1 MAEKEI
7 TEKEKLGGRVK
18 ASFETR
24 KFKGGAYATLLSAI
38 AVALVIVVNLLVTKL
53 DIQFDLTDD
62 GKYSLDGETI
72 RLLKEID
79 EDITVYYLVQ
89 SGNEIT
95 YFDRLFT
102 KYDDYNSHIKI
113 EYKDPVLHPRFAS
126 QYVED
131 NVTEQSFLVVNEETG
146 KAKYVPYSEA
156 VVQEINYN
164 TFQMQATGISLETGL
179 NAAIQYVTNDD
190 LPVLYNVQGHG
201 ESSIS
206 STLSDY
212 LTKNNISVNDI
223 RLVTQEAV
231 PEDCDILFINQPQS
245 DYMPEEIT
253 MIKQY
258 LAAGGDAIW
267 ILDFVTPE
275 LPNFMELL
283 AYYGMDVQEGL
294 VLEGD
299 SRHYMFQAPYVV
311 LPTVYNTEITN
322 SVRGKKYVVMQSSTG
337 ILLREDKRDSLSIE
351 KLLETSETSY
361 IKPMQAETL
370 EKEDDDLQGRFCVGL
385 KITEQAGEEEMR
397 IAVYSAKF
405 FLDDTLVANSSYGN
419 GDILLNTINIFTE
432 QENAVAVAAKSLA
445 EPQLTIASAEANRIA
460 VTVAV
465 IMPLCIIGIGIY
477 VVVRRRKK

>member
-1 MAEKEI
+1 MA
-7 TEKEKLGGRVK
+7 EKEKLGRRVK

-24 KFKGGAYATLLSAI
+24 KFRGGAYATLLSVI

-62 GKYSLDGETI
+62 GKYSLDEETI
-72 RLLKEID
+72 RLLKAID
-79 EDITVYYLVQ
+79 KDITIYYFVQ

-102 KYDDYNSHIKI
+102 KYDDYNSHVKI

-131 NVTEQSFLVVNEETG
+131 NVTEQSFMVVNEETG

-156 VVQEINYN
+156 VVQEPNYN
-164 TFQMQATGISLETGL
+164 TFQMQTTGIAVENGL
-179 NAAIQYVTNDD
+179 NAAIQYVTNED
-190 LPVLYNVQGHG
+190 LPVLYNVSGHG

-206 STLSDY
+206 TTLSDFF
-212 LTKNNISVNDI
+212 TKNNITVNDI

-253 MIKQY
+253 MIKEY
-258 LAAGGDAIW
+258 LAAGGDAIL

-275 LPNFMELL
+275 LANFNELL
-283 AYYGMDVQEGL
+283 TYYGMDVQEGL

-299 SRHYMFQAPYVV
+299 SRYYMFQAPYVV

-322 SVRGKKYVVMQSSTG
+322 SVRGKKYVVAQSATG
-337 ILLREDKRDSLSIE
+337 ILLREDKRDTLTIE
-351 KLLETSETSY
+351 KLLETSESSY
-361 IKPMQAETL
+361 IKALQSETL
-370 EKEDDDLQGRFCVGL
+370 EKEDGDVQGRFCVGL
-385 KITEQAGEEEMR
+385 KITEAAGAEETR
-397 IAVYSAKF
+397 IAVYSSKF
-405 FLDDTLVANSSYGN
+405 FLDDTLIANSSYGN

-445 EPQLTIASAEANRIA
+445 EAQLTISSAAANQIA
-460 VTVAV
+460 VVVAV
-465 IMPLCIIGIGIY
+465 ILPLCIIGIGIY
-477 VVVRRRKK
+477 IVVRRRKK